1 MYYVMLDLEWNQYHN
16 PMWTPTSRTGVIMH
30 EEIIQIGA
38 VKTDE
43 TLTPVDTFNVF
54 VRLGRRRR
62 LDRYVKKLTGITE
75 EDLMTGEDFPVAA
88 EMFAAWI
95 SDVDAVF
102 SWGAD
107 DRRVFL
113 NNLSFYGLEAPACA
127 WYDAQKIYAAQYP
140 QHGGLALK
148 NIADERQVRVH
159 LSLHN
164 AMNDAILTGFVMR
177 DLDLEKGMKEYSA
190 VKQHPESELPNPVAT
205 AKTHRH
211 PTRQEAWDEA
221 CASLLHCPKC
231 MKALAWSGEEQG
243 SIERWYKNAA
253 CETHGEFIIR
263 GEFMGVKSQTMK
275 LTFYENTEEVR
286 KMVDAE
292 LNPAKKSRRRRKRGG
307 AKKKEDAVAAVT
319 QEDLLTK
326 AISFAADAHRD
337 QQLLP
342 GTAPYIVH
350 PMEVTS
356 ICASMSDD
364 PALLAACMLHDTPA
378 LCPDVTV
385 DSLRA
390 NFGDHVADL
399 AEGNMK
405 RGIDLSG
412 RLNHEAYSDMSE
424 EELMLL
430 ISDLTSA
437 LRGMAAKSAL
447 QGDAFW
453 KDLGEDAKKQMSAY
467 FRAVTEVLSPLK
479 QTAVYAE
486 FTTLTS
492 KLFGRRRSQS
502 KKEQA

>member
-1 MYYVMLDLEWNQYHN
+1 MQYVVIDLEWNQYHN
-16 PMWTPTSRTGVIMH
+16 PMWTPTSREGVIMH

-54 VRLGRRRR
+54 VRLGKRRR

-140 QHGGLALK
+140 EHGGLALK
-148 NIADERQVRVH
+148 NIADERNVRVH

-190 VKQHPESELPNPVAT
+190 VKQRPESNLPDPVAT

-211 PTRQEAWDEA
+211 PTRQEAWEEA

-231 MKALAWSGEEQG
+231 MKALTWSGEEQG

-253 CETHGEFIIR
+253 CQTHGEFVIR

-286 KMVDAE
+286 RMVDSE
-292 LNPAKKSRRRRKRGG
+292 LNPAAKKPRRRRKRGG
-307 AKKKEDAVAAVT
+307 AKKAQDAVAAVP

-350 PMEVTS
+350 PMEVAS
-356 ICASMSDD
+356 VCASMSDD
-364 PALLAACMLHDTPA
+364 PALLAACMLHDTVS
-378 LCPDVTV
+378 LCPGVTG

-390 NFGDHVADL
+390 DFGDHVADL
-399 AEGNMK
+399 VEGNAR
-405 RGIDLSG
+405 RGIDLTG
-412 RLNHEAYSDMSE
+412 KLNHEAYADMSE

-437 LRGMAAKSAL
+437 LRGMERSFIK
-447 QGDAFW
+447 QGAAFW
-453 KDLGEDAKKQMSAY
+453 KDLGSDAKKQMSAY
-467 FRAVTEVLSPLK
+467 FRAVTDILDPLRE
-479 QTAVYAE
+479 TPVYGE
-486 FTTLTS
+486 FTGIVN
-492 KLFGRRRSQS
+492 KLFGKKKQS